1 LTSVTPVVVDVK
13 GRRIPAKMGQG
24 KITTYSW
31 LSQAKLFQDD
41 IPGRV
46 RLSREQRELY
56 EQLKNLS

>member
-1 LTSVTPVVVDVK
+1 VVDVK